1 MRLSNQTTGGPAM
14 RRPAITGTGHANATD
29 AVPVLRCDGIVAR
42 ERTYAPRSIL
52 EEHVHEYAARP
63 PDFVHLAYSLSVD
76 RRGIIDH
83 SFSRGL
89 TNRA

>member
-1 MRLSNQTTGGPAM
+1 M

-63 PDFVHLAYSLSVD
+63 TGFRSPRLFTVSRTWLSP
-76 RRGIIDH
+76 
-83 SFSRGL
+83 L
-89 TNRA
+89 TMFRPW